1 MRILAIGMLLLAA
14 CDRNTAETQPAAVA
28 QPAAIAF
35 DGALVQNAAARI
47 DHGKRIADV
56 LGCTGCHGD
65 KLQGERF
72 YELYA
77 SNLTRE
83 LPKYSDAQFEQLMR
97 AGKHP
102 TGREV
107 WGMPSEI
114 FQHLSDPDLAA
125 LMAYLRSLPPAGQP
139 TQPRLAFEKVTQ
151 EQIAKG
157 EFKPAAD
164 FVREEKA
171 LAPVDLGTRHALGR
185 YISRVTCAE
194 CHGAELKGRGNPDLI
209 VAGAYSPEEFDRLMT
224 KGIPTGGRKL
234 KPLMEQVSRKRFS
247 QMTPR
252 ERDAVY
258 AYLKARAEQ
267 PQ

>member
-1 MRILAIGMLLLAA
+1 MRILAIGLLLLAA
-14 CDRNTAETQPAAVA
+14 CDRNSANAQPEVEAK
-28 QPAAIAF
+28 PAAISF
-35 DGALVQNAAARI
+35 DGALVENAAAKI
-47 DHGKRIADV
+47 GHGKRIADV
-56 LGCTGCHGD
+56 LGCTGCHGAN
-65 KLQGERF
+65 LQGERF
-72 YELYA
+72 YEVYA

-83 LPKYSDAQFEQLMR
+83 LPQYSDAQFERLMR
-97 AGKHP
+97 EGKHP
-102 TGREV
+102 TGRDV

-125 LMAYLRSLPPAGQP
+125 LLAYLRSLPPAGQP
-139 TQPRLAFEKVTQ
+139 TQPRLPFEKETK
-151 EQIAKG
+151 ELIAKG

-171 LAPVDLGTRHALGR
+171 LAPIDLGPSHALGR

-209 VAGAYSPEEFDRLMT
+209 VASGYSREEFDRLMT
-224 KGIPTGGRKL
+224 QGIPTGGRKL
-234 KPLMEQVSRKRFS
+234 KPMMEGVSRDRFS
-247 QMTPR
+247 QMTQR
-252 ERDAVY
+252 ERDALY